1 LLLATGE
8 VVIVDSIASDEPETV
23 EPAPTPV
30 TAPVYGRLAG

>member
-8 VVIVDSIASDEPETV
+8 VVVDSIASDEPETV